1 MTAACIATLRPLL
14 QRVLHRTGLS
24 SHSRTHSSHPFT
36 PNFGSG
42 HMGSKSHH
50 SRAGYLRNPDD
61 LHDLD
66 TLRPDL
72 STTTTT
78 CRAGGGDKS
87 WLENVSEHGSEEHII
102 ETTADAATHG
112 LQISKRVQ
120 VTSVRESAP
129 AYHETYA
136 PQWPQKPNDSMV

>member
-1 MTAACIATLRPLL
+1 
-14 QRVLHRTGLS
+14 
-24 SHSRTHSSHPFT
+24 
-36 PNFGSG
+36 
-42 HMGSKSHH
+42 MGSKSHH